1 MMVKNFCCCIEL
13 RIGCIMIAVVGI
25 ILALIGIGLNRTW
38 GSILGVILGIFANC
52 FLLYSA
58 AYTKGSTKSRRIT
71 ALTYVGF
78 LLLSIIFLII
88 QAVLIF
94 TDDDYGYDW
103 NGEFHWDRYIS
114 SWLANTIILIL
125 LDLYFVLVAYSFYQ
139 ELNGVRITKVVK
151 GHIDLKM
158 PS

>member
-1 MMVKNFCCCIEL
+1 MMVKSFCCCIEL

-25 ILALIGIGLNRTW
+25 ILALIGIGLNQTW

-58 AYTKGSTKSRRIT
+58 SYTKGSTRSRRIT
-71 ALTYVGF
+71 ALTYIGF

-94 TDDDYGYDW
+94 TDHGYKFHW
-103 NGEFHWDRYIS
+103 NGLIS
-114 SWLANTIILIL
+114 TWLANMIILIL

-139 ELNGVRITKVVK
+139 ELNGVRITKAVK
-151 GHIDLKM
+151 GNIEL
-158 PS
+158 

>member
-1 MMVKNFCCCIEL
+1 MKVKNFCCCIEL
-13 RIGCIMIAVVGI
+13 RIGCIMIAVIGI
-25 ILALIGIGLNRTW
+25 ILVFIGIGLNQTW
-38 GSILGVILGIFANC
+38 GTILGVILGIFANC

-58 AYTKGSTKSRRIT
+58 AYTKGSIKSRRIT

-94 TDDDYGYDW
+94 TDHGDKFHW
-103 NGEFHWDRYIS
+103 NGLIS
-114 SWLANTIILIL
+114 TWLANTIILIL

-139 ELNGVRITKVVK
+139 ELNGVRITKAVK
-151 GHIDLKM
+151 GNIEL
-158 PS
+158 